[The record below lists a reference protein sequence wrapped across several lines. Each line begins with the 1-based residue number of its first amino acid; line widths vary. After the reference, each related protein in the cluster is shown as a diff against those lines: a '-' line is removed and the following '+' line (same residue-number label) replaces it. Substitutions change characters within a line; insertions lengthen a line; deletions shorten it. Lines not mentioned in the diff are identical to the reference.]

1 MTRAEQREQTR
12 ARIIEAAVESFAELG
27 FDASST
33 REIAGRAGVTQGL
46 LTYHFASKDELW
58 RAAADQIFGAF
69 DDLPERPAPSA
80 GVDDDT
86 AREAIRSYVRFAAH
100 HPELFAF
107 VVDASRRDDDRLRWL
122 VETHLQA
129 RYDAVAGLAARLY
142 GDDGAA
148 AGAAPLLRA
157 HRRRLA
163 HVRRR
168 PPSAGPSPASTPPP
182 RSASSATPTWWPSCS
197 CPGDGRHSHCSLDK

>member
-12 ARIIEAAVESFAELG
+12 SRILEAAVASFAELG

-58 RAAADQIFGAF
+58 RAAADQIFDAI
-69 DDLPERPAPSA
+69 DDLPERPGPGE

-86 AREAIRSYVRFAAH
+86 AREAIRAFVRFAAH

-107 VVDASRRDDDRLRWL
+107 VVDASRRDDDRLHWL
-122 VETHLQA
+122 VETHLQV

-148 AGAAPLLRA
+148 VAPHLYYGLTGAASLMFAQSAECRALTGIDPTTEARIERHAELVAQLL
-157 HRRRLA
+157 
-163 HVRRR
+163 V
-168 PPSAGPSPASTPPP
+168 
-182 RSASSATPTWWPSCS
+182 
-197 CPGDGRHSHCSLDK
+197 PG

>member
-12 ARIIEAAVESFAELG
+12 ARIVEAAVESFAELG

-33 REIAGRAGVTQGL
+33 RDIASRAGVTQGL
-46 LTYHFASKDELW
+46 LTYHFSSKGDLW
-58 RAAADQIFGAF
+58 RAAADQIFNAF
-69 DDLPERPAPSA
+69 DLPERPAPSA

-122 VETHLQA
+122 VETHLQV
-129 RYDAVAGLAARLY
+129 RYDAVAALAARLY
-142 GDDGAA
+142 GADRARG
-148 AGAAPLLRA
+148 GSPPLLRA
-157 HRRRLA
+157 HRCRLA
-163 HVRRR
+163 HVRPLGRVPGPHGGRPQRR
-168 PPSAGPSPASTPPP
+168 GAHRAPRRAGGPAARARVTG
-182 RSASSATPTWWPSCS
+182 ATSSFT
-197 CPGDGRHSHCSLDK
+197 

>member
-12 ARIIEAAVESFAELG
+12 ARIVEAAVESFAELG

-33 REIAGRAGVTQGL
+33 RDIARRAEVTQGL
-46 LTYHFASKDELW
+46 LTYHFTSKDELW
-58 RAAADQIFGAF
+58 QAAADQIFSSF
-69 DDLPERPAPSA
+69 DEPPAPPST
-80 GVDDDT
+80 GVGDDT
-86 AREAIRSYVRFAAH
+86 ARDAIRSYVRFAAH

-107 VVDASRRDDDRLRWL
+107 VVDASRRDDDRLHWL

-148 AGAAPLLRA
+148 VAPHLYYGLTGAASLMFALSAECRVLTGVDPATEERIERHAELVAQLL
-157 HRRRLA
+157 
-163 HVRRR
+163 V
-168 PPSAGPSPASTPPP
+168 
-182 RSASSATPTWWPSCS
+182 
-197 CPGDGRHSHCSLDK
+197 PG

>member
-12 ARIIEAAVESFAELG
+12 GRILEAAVASFAELG

-46 LTYHFASKDELW
+46 LTYHVASKDELW
-58 RAAADQIFGAF
+58 RAAADQIISDF
-69 DDLPERPAPSA
+69 DDPPEPRPPGD

-86 AREAIRSYVRFAAH
+86 AREAIRAFVRFTAH

-107 VVDASRRDDDRLRWL
+107 VVDASRRDDARLRWL
-122 VETHLQA
+122 VESHLQT

-148 AGAAPLLRA
+148 LAPHLYYGLTGAASLMFAVAAECRALTGVDPTTEERIERHAELVARLL
-157 HRRRLA
+157 
-163 HVRRR
+163 V
-168 PPSAGPSPASTPPP
+168 
-182 RSASSATPTWWPSCS
+182 
-197 CPGDGRHSHCSLDK
+197 PG